1 MSRKRTVYPTQLK
14 TQLVLEL
21 LKGQKR
27 VNEIASEHNIL
38 PSRAILEYIQHN
50 GYRFGNG
57 STQQCTIKL

>member
-27 VNEIASEHNIL
+27 VNEIANKHNIL
-38 PSRAILEYIQHN
+38 PKNLKN
-50 GYRFGNG
+50 
-57 STQQCTIKL
+57 